1 MITYLIDS
9 NIVLRYLIPEATALH
24 KRAVQYFSDAQNKK
38 AKLFIDDVTL
48 AEIVWVLKSVYL
60 KRSKEISELLTPII
74 EHNSVVLNNKDLI
87 LQSLRFF
94 SSRNLSY
101 IDCYLRCLS
110 ESKGIPLATFDD
122 KLSKMK

>member
-9 NIVLRYLIPEATALH
+9 NIVLRYLIPEATTLH
-24 KRAVQYFSDAQNKK
+24 KRAVQYFFDAQNKK

-60 KRSKEISELLTPII
+60 KKSKDISDLLTPII
-74 EHNSVVLNNKDLI
+74 EHNSIILNNKDLI

-94 SSRNLSY
+94 STHNLSY
-101 IDCYLRCLS
+101 IDCYLHCLS
-110 ESKGIPLATFDD
+110 QSKNIPFATFDE
-122 KLSKMK
+122 KLSKLK